1 MSRQQRAGS
10 RQPEKCECAE
20 LKEWIALY
28 IEGEASGEIRQ
39 QLLLHI
45 QSCGMCARFVR
56 SLKRV
61 VHYCQIE
68 PGWDV
73 PQRAHE
79 RLWQAIE
86 ELEEL

>member
-1 MSRQQRAGS
+1 MRRKRHRIPES
-10 RQPEKCECAE
+10 EKCDCAE
-20 LKEWIALY
+20 LKEWVALY

-39 QLLLHI
+39 QLLIHI
-45 QSCGMCARFVR
+45 QSCLLCAKMVR

-73 PQRAHE
+73 PQKAHE
-79 RLWQAIE
+79 RLWQALR
-86 ELEEL
+86 ELEES